1 MSRRTKVG
9 AVVLAAALAATA
21 CLTQQQLLDDNQA
34 MAMQTAVNRGKFEM
48 NCQDATGIVISREVV
63 QPALNGPFVE
73 GVQRAEYTIG
83 VSGCGD
89 RKTFV
94 VICPEGGGGCF
105 AAGPGPFHNY

>member
-1 MSRRTKVG
+1 MSRRTKVA
-9 AVVLAAALAATA
+9 AVVAAAALAATA